1 VATWSSDAINLYDL
15 GNTHVVFE
23 NTVIETWSDVFL
35 LSNNSGDSIT
45 HSTCVTN
52 PADILL
58 LAIDL
63 CTFKSITT
71 PGLATN

>member
-35 LSNNSGDSIT
+35 LSNT